1 MNLHFLQ
8 KKQHFG
14 IRKFSI
20 GVVSVALA
28 ISFSVAGGQVAAAQE
43 ASQTPVS
50 SQQTSQ
56 AVTDE
61 LGQEPVYNETVQ
73 QATVIVETPSTDDA
87 LTPDVQTLQQDS
99 AAPQNTTTQANQS
112 PATSQLQTGTEE
124 KVNDPNAGAETPQF
138 ITATPS
144 KTVTESAP
152 VTETFSVE
160 SAPTAQTAE
169 EGVVQLALRSARRA
183 RSVAVTEV
191 AKLPLD
197 AQGQLMPSVN
207 GETVHQYQVVYS
219 DGSSQLVA
227 AQTSD
232 QTQANSDVSNKV
244 NQIKQE
250 LSAITYE
257 SLYPHLNH
265 QVRFLDDTEIVKAYR
280 LENGNQEPTPAEKQ
294 KIYMDLLD
302 MRASFNRVQTNL
314 QQILTGVFEKANT
327 VDLDRVRAKK
337 EQILAVLSYLD
348 RRYSFTFGN
357 YQAKDLI
364 LYHPQVF
371 GGNGDSL
378 DNLLNLANVTYQ
390 DLTMAQ
396 SATAYQ
402 RKLAP
407 ITGQADLP
415 SFIEK
420 GVGLF
425 EPNLTAEAWFK
436 KTSKAHIVES
446 TNGYASSS
454 LYEKM
459 KTQAMRNHLLPLLTL
474 SSDSIYAISTSNT
487 VNYGLKET
495 YIDPNQVATT
505 QATFQTNLVKYAEHQ
520 QEFLNFWHRMTQ
532 RKQEFASHPPIIVVD
547 TVQKYGQPGNARTLY
562 SPKFGSNVLQGVGE
576 FIRPLNLYSQFTTAD
591 AQANG
596 STSVNLFLKKS
607 LTDDG
612 QSAYTHELTHILD
625 KVIWFNGFGRR
636 TGQGA
641 EVFARGLFES
651 INNSLGTAYDPSF
664 NLNTAYTL
672 TDNRTQNSH
681 PSRFQTTED
690 MKTYMQGILDVVYT
704 LDYAEAQSILKQ
716 NAADRAVLLNKISLI
731 PTAAANGQMTDSVTP
746 IDENLAAS
754 LTSVSDFVDQSL
766 ISGRYKFDGL
776 KTRGTART
784 NSYYVIPLFEPI
796 YAGLQNNAG
805 SGGDISFRR
814 NAYDILGEYGYE
826 NGMVAYLSNQHA
838 NDQAAL
844 NAIMPEYGG
853 NLATFKKAMFDR
865 RIGKIDQLNP
875 TAVAADFSEIQSK
888 MDQAIADDLAQ
899 LKTNIAAGS
908 EFLST
913 RVSAVRNLKTSI
925 YQAYLAATDEFRT
938 SIYSQPKAREL
949 YVTNGAES
957 STDGQGT
964 EANPYQSLSYA
975 LSQAKDGD
983 TIKLVSDVQHRQE
996 TPFLINK
1003 AVTIDGQGHRLTFRG
1018 PNVEL
1023 GNDVTFANMT
1033 LNMIVDASQ
1042 QATIYANGYHLTFDR
1057 VSTTISQAQSNLRPS
1072 LVAGSRTGDQAGSHG
1087 QITITNGSSDT
1098 RFNTIYAGNADSI
1111 SSIPVTISILSDF
1124 VSVDQGIK
1132 LSGVNGEDVI
1142 EPVLVTSKSSSLKT
1156 IDGTGSWDNKVVIDT
1171 ARIHGL
1177 NLQNIQTLE
1186 LVNKADVSLASQVS
1200 DIATGVK
1207 LASGTQLTI
1216 DNNPVTLGELSG
1228 QGKVIIPATASLVVT
1243 GSIEG
1248 TVEVLVRGFE
1258 HNLSPHVDK
1267 VFVTA
1272 EGGFADTVQI
1282 ALENQSDRFSLN
1294 NEGIS
1299 YRLVEPTQTP
1309 QDIQIQLRFKEGER
1323 LVKEESVTLQAG
1335 SSVTDLENR
1344 LPRPALGHYEIS
1356 SSFDKTQLNNIQAS
1370 KTIEIPLE
1378 LVTPVKVFDKTAV
1391 TGLELVTPPTK
1402 TDYRPAETVD
1412 LAGLQVKLVDNQGLS
1427 KTITPDQFNE
1437 YGVEVVPVTLIP
1449 QVTSLQVRK
1458 DNHEL
1463 TIQIRVIPWQAD
1475 VYAVTVGEKH
1485 VYETDD
1491 NLTAVETAVLA
1502 KVQVDAQAGPVE
1514 KGLVN
1519 PLPTTLGEHSVPV
1532 LIKYDDGSQKQVEVA
1547 VEVVPA
1553 NLQINLRFKEGE
1565 RVVKEE
1571 SLTLPAGS
1579 SVTDLADRLPR
1590 PALGHY
1596 VIASRFDWSQLDNLQ
1611 TSKTVDI
1618 PLKLVTPTFDKTA
1631 VTGLELVTPPTKTD
1645 YRPAETVD
1653 LSGLQVKLVDN
1664 QGLSKTITPDQFGE
1678 YGVEVVPVT
1687 LTPQVTGLQVRKDNH
1702 ELTIPIQVSPWKA
1715 DVYAVT
1721 VGEKHVYET
1730 DDNLTAVETAILA
1743 KVQVDAQ
1750 AGSVEKSFV
1759 NPLPTTLGEHNV
1771 PVLVRF
1777 DDGSQ
1782 KRVSIQVV
1790 VQQTAHGEG
1799 VTHELPIGV
1808 LSKSDRYQAQVIGT
1822 AQVLPTGTS
1831 EATKAEIVKQISL
1844 PTEAGQVDFEVVGSL
1859 PQSSGDYSITVR
1871 VVYDDR
1877 SQEEVAVPLHILFV
1891 ENGKGVTHEL
1901 PVGVLPKSDLY
1912 QAQVTGSAQV
1922 LPTSTSEATT
1932 AEILKQISL
1941 PTEVGQ
1947 VDFEVV
1953 GSLPQ
1958 SSGDYSIT
1966 VRVIYDDRSQDEI
1979 VVPLHIFKMEN
1990 GKGVTHELPIGV
2002 LPKSDRYQPQVTG
2015 EARVL
2020 PASSSDDATA
2030 EIVKQISLPTEV
2042 GQVDFEIVGALPQ
2055 SSGDYSITVRVVYD
2069 DRSQEEVAVPLHILF
2084 VETGKGVTHELP
2096 VGVLPPL
2103 ETTNGEGVTYEL
2115 PQGVLSS
2122 LEVALEK
2129 GLGEN
2134 SPKPAVKEMAA
2145 SVSVEGQQKFAKGQ
2159 LPKTGDRNNLLLV
2172 GVMLAIFNLIFWM
2185 PGKKPHQ
2192 VEEK

>member
-8 KKQHFG
+8 KKHHFG

-43 ASQTPVS
+43 VSQVPAS
-50 SQQTSQ
+50 SQETSQ
-56 AVTDE
+56 PVTDE
-61 LGQEPVYNETVQ
+61 PSQEPVYNEAVQ
-73 QATVIVETPSTDDA
+73 QATVIVGTPSTDDA

-99 AAPQNTTTQANQS
+99 AVPQNTTTQANQS
-112 PATSQLQTGTEE
+112 PATSQPQTGTEE
-124 KVNDPNAGAETPQF
+124 KVNDPNVGAKTPQL
-138 ITATPS
+138 ITATQNKS
-144 KTVTESAP
+144 VTESAP
-152 VTETFSVE
+152 VTTSAVE
-160 SAPTAQTAE
+160 SAPTVQTAE
-169 EGVVQLALRSARRA
+169 EVVQPVFRSARRA

-454 LYEKM
+454 LYEKT

-532 RKQEFASHPPIIVVD
+532 KKQEFANHPPIIVVD
-547 TVQKYGQPGNARTLY
+547 TVQKYGQPGNARALY

-716 NAADRAVLLNKISLI
+716 NAADRAVLLNKISLV

-844 NAIMPEYGG
+844 NAIMPEYSG
-853 NLATFKKAMFDR
+853 NLATFKKAMFAR

-888 MDQAIADDLAQ
+888 MDRAIADDLAQ

-908 EFLST
+908 EYLST

-1033 LNMIVDASQ
+1033 LNMLVDASQ

-1057 VSTTISQAQSNLRPS
+1057 VSTTISQAQSNLRPT
-1072 LVAGSRTGDQAGSHG
+1072 LVAGSRTGDPAGSHG

-1132 LSGVNGEDVI
+1132 LSGVNGEDVM

-1156 IDGTGSWDNKVVIDT
+1156 IDGTGSWDNTVVIDT

-1272 EGGFADTVQI
+1272 EGGFADTVRI
-1282 ALENQSDRFSLN
+1282 ALENQSDRFSLS

-1299 YRLVEPTQTP
+1299 YRLVEPTQTL
-1309 QDIQIQLRFKEGER
+1309 QDIQIHLRFKDGETV
-1323 LVKEESVTLQAG
+1323 VKEESVTLPVG
-1335 SSVTDLENR
+1335 SSVTDLAAR
-1344 LPRPALGHYEIS
+1344 LPQPARGHYEIAS
-1356 SSFDKTQLNNIQAS
+1356 GFDQTQLSNLQTS
-1370 KTIEIPLE
+1370 QTIDIPLE
-1378 LVTPVKVFDKTAV
+1378 LVTPALPVTVFDKNSITAFEV
-1391 TGLELVTPPTK
+1391 VTPPTK

-1427 KTITPDQFNE
+1427 RTISSDQFE
-1437 YGVEVVPVTLIP
+1437 
-1449 QVTSLQVRK
+1449 
-1458 DNHEL
+1458 D
-1463 TIQIRVIPWQAD
+1463 
-1475 VYAVTVGEKH
+1475 
-1485 VYETDD
+1485 
-1491 NLTAVETAVLA
+1491 
-1502 KVQVDAQAGPVE
+1502 
-1514 KGLVN
+1514 
-1519 PLPTTLGEHSVPV
+1519 
-1532 LIKYDDGSQKQVEVA
+1532 
-1547 VEVVPA
+1547 
-1553 NLQINLRFKEGE
+1553 
-1565 RVVKEE
+1565 
-1571 SLTLPAGS
+1571 
-1579 SVTDLADRLPR
+1579 
-1590 PALGHY
+1590 
-1596 VIASRFDWSQLDNLQ
+1596 
-1611 TSKTVDI
+1611 
-1618 PLKLVTPTFDKTA
+1618 
-1631 VTGLELVTPPTKTD
+1631 
-1645 YRPAETVD
+1645 
-1653 LSGLQVKLVDN
+1653 
-1664 QGLSKTITPDQFGE
+1664 

-1687 LTPQVTGLQVRKDNH
+1687 LTPQVTRLQVRKDNH
-1702 ELTIPIQVSPWKA
+1702 ELTIPVQVIPWKA

-1721 VGEKHVYET
+1721 VGEKHVYEM

-1750 AGSVEKSFV
+1750 AGPVDKRLEGT
-1759 NPLPTTLGEHNV
+1759 LPTTLGEHSV

-1782 KRVSIQVV
+1782 KRVEVAV
-1790 VQQTAHGEG
+1790 LVQETSNGKG
-1799 VTHELPIGV
+1799 VTHELPVG
-1808 LSKSDRYQAQVIGT
+1808 LLPKSDLYQAQVTGS
-1822 AQVLPTGTS
+1822 AQVLPTSTS
-1831 EATKAEIVKQISL
+1831 EVTKAEILSQISL
-1844 PTEAGQVDFEVVGSL
+1844 PTQAGQVDLEVVGSL

-1871 VVYDDR
+1871 VFYDDR
-1877 SQEEVAVPLHILFV
+1877 SQEEVLVPLHILFV
-1891 ENGKGVTHEL
+1891 GNGKGVQHEL
-1901 PVGVLPKSDLY
+1901 PVGLLPKADRYQPHVNGEARILPASSSEETKAEIVKQISLPTEVGQVDLEVVGSLPQSSGDYSMTVRVVYDDLSHEELVVPLHILTIKNGEVVEHSLPEGLLPKSDLY

-1966 VRVIYDDRSQDEI
+1966 VRVVYDDRSQEE
-1979 VVPLHIFKMEN
+1979 VLVPLHILFVEN
-1990 GKGVTHELPIGV
+1990 GKGVTHELPVGVLPPLETTNGKGVQHELPEGVLPPLETGKGEGVTHELPEGVLPPLETGKGEGVTHELPEGVLPPLETTNGGGVTHELPIGV
-2002 LPKSDRYQPQVTG
+2002 LPPLETTNGGGVTHELPVG
-2015 EARVL
+2015 VL
-2020 PASSSDDATA
+2020 P
-2030 EIVKQISLPTEV
+2030 
-2042 GQVDFEIVGALPQ
+2042 
-2055 SSGDYSITVRVVYD
+2055 
-2069 DRSQEEVAVPLHILF
+2069 PL
-2084 VETGKGVTHELP
+2084 ETGKGEGVTHELP

-2115 PQGVLSS
+2115 PVGVLSS

-2134 SPKPAVKEMAA
+2134 SPKPAAKEMAA
-2145 SVSVEGQQKFAKGQ
+2145 SVSVVRQQKFAKGQ

-2172 GVMLAIFNLIFWM
+2172 GLILAIFNLIFWM
-2185 PGKKPHQ
+2185 LGKKPHQ

>member
-8 KKQHFG
+8 KKHHFG

-28 ISFSVAGGQVAAAQE
+28 ISFSVAGGQAVAAQE
-43 ASQTPVS
+43 ATQANVS

-61 LGQEPVYNETVQ
+61 SGQDQGTSEAVN
-73 QATVIVETPSTDDA
+73 QATVIVETPSTDDT

-124 KVNDPNAGAETPQF
+124 KVNDPNVGAETPQL

-152 VTETFSVE
+152 VTETFSVG
-160 SAPTAQTAE
+160 SAQTAQTVE
-169 EGVVQLALRSARRA
+169 EGVVQPVLRSARRT

-207 GETVHQYQVVYS
+207 GETVYQYQVVYS

-302 MRASFNRVQTNL
+302 MRASFNRVQNNL

-378 DNLLNLANVTYQ
+378 DNLLNLADVTYQ

-420 GVGLF
+420 GVSLF
-425 EPNLTAEAWFK
+425 ESNLTAEAWFK

-532 RKQEFASHPPIIVVD
+532 KKQEFANHPPIIVVD
-547 TVQKYGQPGNARTLY
+547 TVQKYGQPGNARALY

-716 NAADRAVLLNKISLI
+716 NAADRAVLLNKISLV
-731 PTAAANGQMTDSVTP
+731 PTATANGQMTDSVTP

-949 YVTNGAES
+949 YVTNGAETS
-957 STDGQGT
+957 KEGQGT
-964 EANPYQSLSYA
+964 ETNPYQSLSYA
-975 LSQAKDGD
+975 ISQAKDGD
-983 TIKLVSDVQHRQE
+983 TIKLVNDILHRDGQN
-996 TPFLINK
+996 FSKNFVIDK
-1003 AVTIDGQGHRLTFRG
+1003 AVTIDGRGYKLNLRGLNLLTTK
-1018 PNVEL
+1018 
-1023 GNDVTFANMT
+1023 DVTLSN
-1033 LNMIVDASQ
+1033 LKLEMIPDGGQ
-1042 QATIYANGYHLTFDR
+1042 QPKIYADGNHLTFDN
-1057 VSTTISQAQSNLRPS
+1057 VSTTISQAQTDLRPT
-1072 LVAGSRTGDQAGSHG
+1072 LIAGSPTDNPSGSHARISIIG
-1087 QITITNGSSDT
+1087 GSSDT
-1098 RFNTIYAGNADSI
+1098 RFHQIFAGNAQGASL
-1111 SSIPVTISILSDF
+1111 IPVDIVIDSEFTK
-1124 VSVDQGIK
+1124 VDQGIDLGGVDGSPTIDRVTLESSSSNIKKVVATNSSDNHVTLKAARIFGVELVDVQELTLSERADITLSDKVSSITTRLELGTDSLLNLAMNQNLEVGELIGDGK
-1132 LSGVNGEDVI
+1132 LI
-1142 EPVLVTSKSSSLKT
+1142 IPVSSSLQVGDIK
-1156 IDGTGSWDNKVVIDT
+1156 DNV
-1171 ARIHGL
+1171 
-1177 NLQNIQTLE
+1177 Q
-1186 LVNKADVSLASQVS
+1186 
-1200 DIATGVK
+1200 
-1207 LASGTQLTI
+1207 
-1216 DNNPVTLGELSG
+1216 DNV
-1228 QGKVIIPATASLVVT
+1228 QI
-1243 GSIEG
+1243 
-1248 TVEVLVRGFE
+1248 LVRGFE
-1258 HNLSPHVDK
+1258 QDLAKNIGK
-1267 VFVTA
+1267 EYVTV
-1272 EGGFADTVQI
+1272 EGSVASSAIID
-1282 ALENQSDRFSLN
+1282 LENKYNRFVLAK
-1294 NEGIS
+1294 EGTI
-1299 YRLVEPTQTP
+1299 YRLVEPTQTS

-1323 LVKEESVTLQAG
+1323 VVKEESLTLQAG
-1335 SSVTDLENR
+1335 SSVTDLAAR
-1344 LPRPALGHYEIS
+1344 LPQPALGHYEIS
-1356 SSFDKTQLNNIQAS
+1356 SSFDQTQLNNLQTS
-1370 KTIEIPLE
+1370 KTVEIPLE
-1378 LVTPVKVFDKTAV
+1378 LVKVFDKTAV

-1402 TDYRPAETVD
+1402 TVYRPADTVD

-1427 KTITPDQFNE
+1427 KTITPDQFGE
-1437 YGVEVVPVTLIP
+1437 YGVEVVPVTLTP
-1449 QVTSLQVRK
+1449 QVTDLQVRK
-1458 DNHEL
+1458 DNREL
-1463 TIQIRVIPWQAD
+1463 TIPVQVIPWKAD

-1514 KGLVN
+1514 KSFVT

-1532 LIKYDDGSQKQVEVA
+1532 LVKY
-1547 VEVVPA
+1547 
-1553 NLQINLRFKEGE
+1553 
-1565 RVVKEE
+1565 
-1571 SLTLPAGS
+1571 
-1579 SVTDLADRLPR
+1579 
-1590 PALGHY
+1590 
-1596 VIASRFDWSQLDNLQ
+1596 
-1611 TSKTVDI
+1611 
-1618 PLKLVTPTFDKTA
+1618 
-1631 VTGLELVTPPTKTD
+1631 
-1645 YRPAETVD
+1645 
-1653 LSGLQVKLVDN
+1653 
-1664 QGLSKTITPDQFGE
+1664 
-1678 YGVEVVPVT
+1678 
-1687 LTPQVTGLQVRKDNH
+1687 
-1702 ELTIPIQVSPWKA
+1702 
-1715 DVYAVT
+1715 
-1721 VGEKHVYET
+1721 
-1730 DDNLTAVETAILA
+1730 
-1743 KVQVDAQ
+1743 
-1750 AGSVEKSFV
+1750 
-1759 NPLPTTLGEHNV
+1759 
-1771 PVLVRF
+1771 

-1808 LSKSDRYQAQVIGT
+1808 LPKSDRYQPQVT
-1822 AQVLPTGTS
+1822 SEARVLPTSST
-1831 EATKAEIVKQISL
+1831 EEIKAEIVKQISL
-1844 PTEAGQVDFEVVGSL
+1844 PTEAGQVVYELVSNLPQTNGDYPITVRVIYDDRSQDEIVVPLHIFKMENGKGVTHELPIGVLPKSDCYQPQVTGEARILPASSSDDATAEIVKQISL
-1859 PQSSGDYSITVR
+1859 PAEAGQFDVVVVTPIPQSSGDYSMIVR

>member
-14 IRKFSI
+14 IRKLSI

-56 AVTDE
+56 PVTDE
-61 LGQEPVYNETVQ
+61 PGQEPVYNEAVQ

-124 KVNDPNAGAETPQF
+124 KVNDPNVGAETPQL
-138 ITATPS
+138 IAATPS
-144 KTVTESAP
+144 KTVTESSP

-160 SAPTAQTAE
+160 SAQTTQTAE
-169 EGVVQLALRSARRA
+169 EGVVQPVLRLARRT

-402 RKLAP
+402 RRLAP

-425 EPNLTAEAWFK
+425 EPNLTAEALFK

-532 RKQEFASHPPIIVVD
+532 RKQEFANHPPIIVVD

-716 NAADRAVLLNKISLI
+716 NAADRAVLLNKISLV

-853 NLATFKKAMFDR
+853 NLATFKKAMFAR
-865 RIGKIDQLNP
+865 RIGKIGQLNP

-888 MDQAIADDLAQ
+888 MDRAIADDLAQ

-908 EFLST
+908 EYLST

-938 SIYSQPKAREL
+938 SIYSQPKVREL

-1072 LVAGSRTGDQAGSHG
+1072 LVAGSRTGDPAGNHG

-1124 VSVDQGIK
+1124 VSADNGII
-1132 LSGVNGEDVI
+1132 LSGVNGALVEGPVAVI
-1142 EPVLVTSKSSSLKT
+1142 SKSSSLKS
-1156 IDGTGSWDNKVVIDT
+1156 IDGSASLDNTVTIDT
-1171 ARIHGL
+1171 ARVYGL
-1177 NLQNIQTLE
+1177 NLQNIQSLS
-1186 LVNKADVSLASQVS
+1186 LVNRADVTLSEQVS
-1200 DIATGVK
+1200 EISTGVE
-1207 LASGTQLTI
+1207 LASGTQLI
-1216 DNNPVTLGELSG
+1216 IANAPVTLGNLSG
-1228 QGKVIIPATASLVVT
+1228 QGKVIVPATASLAVT

-1272 EGGFADTVQI
+1272 EGGFADTVRI
-1282 ALENQSDRFSLN
+1282 ALENQSDRFSLS

-1299 YRLVEPTQTP
+1299 YRLTEPTQTP
-1309 QDIQIQLRFKEGER
+1309 KDIQVQLRFK
-1323 LVKEESVTLQAG
+1323 
-1335 SSVTDLENR
+1335 D
-1344 LPRPALGHYEIS
+1344 
-1356 SSFDKTQLNNIQAS
+1356 
-1370 KTIEIPLE
+1370 
-1378 LVTPVKVFDKTAV
+1378 
-1391 TGLELVTPPTK
+1391 
-1402 TDYRPAETVD
+1402 
-1412 LAGLQVKLVDNQGLS
+1412 
-1427 KTITPDQFNE
+1427 
-1437 YGVEVVPVTLIP
+1437 
-1449 QVTSLQVRK
+1449 
-1458 DNHEL
+1458 
-1463 TIQIRVIPWQAD
+1463 
-1475 VYAVTVGEKH
+1475 
-1485 VYETDD
+1485 
-1491 NLTAVETAVLA
+1491 
-1502 KVQVDAQAGPVE
+1502 
-1514 KGLVN
+1514 
-1519 PLPTTLGEHSVPV
+1519 
-1532 LIKYDDGSQKQVEVA
+1532 
-1547 VEVVPA
+1547 
-1553 NLQINLRFKEGE
+1553 GE

-1579 SVTDLADRLPR
+1579 SVTDLGDRLPQLD
-1590 PALGHY
+1590 LGHY
-1596 VIASRFDWSQLDNLQ
+1596 EISSSFDQTQLNNLQ
-1611 TSKTVDI
+1611 TSQIIDI
-1618 PLKLVTPTFDKTA
+1618 PLELITPALPVKVFDKTA

-1687 LTPQVTGLQVRKDNH
+1687 LTPQVTSLQVRKDNH
-1702 ELTIPIQVSPWKA
+1702 ELTIPIRVIPWKA

-1831 EATKAEIVKQISL
+1831 EATKAEILKQISL

-2020 PASSSDDATA
+2020 PASSSDGATAEIVKQISLPAEAGQFDVVVVTPIPQSSGDYSMIVRVVYDDRSQDEIVVPLHIFKMENGKGVTHELPIGVLPKSDRYQPQVTGEARVLPASSSDDATA
-2030 EIVKQISLPTEV
+2030 EIVKQISLPTEA
-2042 GQVDFEIVGALPQ
+2042 GQVVYELVSNLPQ
-2055 SSGDYSITVRVVYD
+2055 TNGDYPITVRVIYD
-2069 DRSQEEVAVPLHILF
+2069 DRSQDEIVVPLHIF
-2084 VETGKGVTHELP
+2084 KMENGKGVTHELP

-2103 ETTNGEGVTYEL
+2103 ETTKGDGVTHEL
-2115 PQGVLSS
+2115 PVGVLPPLETTKGDGVTHELPIGVLPS

-2134 SPKPAVKEMAA
+2134 SPKPAAKEMAV

-2192 VEEK
+2192 VEKK

>member
-532 RKQEFASHPPIIVVD
+532 RKQEFANHPPIIVVD

-2030 EIVKQISLPTEV
+2030 EIVKQISLPTEA
-2042 GQVDFEIVGALPQ
+2042 GQFDVVVVTPIPQ
-2055 SSGDYSITVRVVYD
+2055 SSGDYSMIVRVVYD
-2069 DRSQEEVAVPLHILF
+2069 DRSQDEIVVPLHIF
-2084 VETGKGVTHELP
+2084 KMENGKGVTHELP
-2096 VGVLPPL
+2096 IGVLPPL
-2103 ETTNGEGVTYEL
+2103 ETTKGDGVTHEL
-2115 PQGVLSS
+2115 PIGVLPS

-2134 SPKPAVKEMAA
+2134 SPKPAAKETAV
-2145 SVSVEGQQKFAKGQ
+2145 SVSVVGQQKFAKGQ

>member
-8 KKQHFG
+8 KKHHFG

-28 ISFSVAGGQVAAAQE
+28 ISFSVAGGQAVAAQE
-43 ASQTPVS
+43 ATQANVS

-61 LGQEPVYNETVQ
+61 PGQEPVYNEAVQ
-73 QATVIVETPSTDDA
+73 QATVIVGTPSTDDA

-99 AAPQNTTTQANQS
+99 AVPQNTTTQANQL
-112 PATSQLQTGTEE
+112 PATSQPQTGTEE
-124 KVNDPNAGAETPQF
+124 KVNDPNVGAETPQL
-138 ITATPS
+138 ITAAPS

-152 VTETFSVE
+152 VTEAFSVE
-160 SAPTAQTAE
+160 SAPTAQAAE
-169 EGVVQLALRSARRA
+169 EVVQPVFRSARRA

-232 QTQANSDVSNKV
+232 QTQANSDISNKV

-265 QVRFLDDTEIVKAYR
+265 QVRFLDDTDIVKAYR
-280 LENGNQEPTPAEKQ
+280 LENGNQDPTPAEKQ

-378 DNLLNLANVTYQ
+378 DNLLNLADVTYQ

-532 RKQEFASHPPIIVVD
+532 KKQEFANHPPIIVVD
-547 TVQKYGQPGNARTLY
+547 TVQKYGQPGNARALY

-716 NAADRAVLLNKISLI
+716 NAADRAVLLNKISLV

-844 NAIMPEYGG
+844 NAIMPEYSG
-853 NLATFKKAMFDR
+853 NLATFKKAMFAR

-888 MDQAIADDLAQ
+888 MDRAIADDLAQ

-908 EFLST
+908 EYLST

-1033 LNMIVDASQ
+1033 LNMLVDASQ

-1057 VSTTISQAQSNLRPS
+1057 VSTTISQAQSNLRPT
-1072 LVAGSRTGDQAGSHG
+1072 LVAGSRTGDPAGSHG

-1132 LSGVNGEDVI
+1132 LSGVNGEDVM

-1156 IDGTGSWDNKVVIDT
+1156 IDGTGSWDNTVVIDT

-1258 HNLSPHVDK
+1258 YNLSPHVDK

-1272 EGGFADTVQI
+1272 EGGFADTVRI
-1282 ALENQSDRFSLN
+1282 DLENQSDRFSLS

-1299 YRLVEPTQTP
+1299 YRLVEPTQTL
-1309 QDIQIQLRFKEGER
+1309 QDIQIHLRFKDGETV
-1323 LVKEESVTLQAG
+1323 VKEESVTLPVG
-1335 SSVTDLENR
+1335 SSVTDLAAR
-1344 LPRPALGHYEIS
+1344 LPQPARGHYEIAS
-1356 SSFDKTQLNNIQAS
+1356 GFDQTQLSNLQTS
-1370 KTIEIPLE
+1370 QTIDIPLE
-1378 LVTPVKVFDKTAV
+1378 LVTPALPVTVFDKNSITAFEV
-1391 TGLELVTPPTK
+1391 VTPPTK

-1427 KTITPDQFNE
+1427 RTISSDQFE
-1437 YGVEVVPVTLIP
+1437 DYGVELVPVTLTP

-1458 DNHEL
+1458 DTHEL
-1463 TIQIRVIPWQAD
+1463 AIQIQVI
-1475 VYAVTVGEKH
+1475 
-1485 VYETDD
+1485 
-1491 NLTAVETAVLA
+1491 
-1502 KVQVDAQAGPVE
+1502 
-1514 KGLVN
+1514 
-1519 PLPTTLGEHSVPV
+1519 
-1532 LIKYDDGSQKQVEVA
+1532 
-1547 VEVVPA
+1547 
-1553 NLQINLRFKEGE
+1553 
-1565 RVVKEE
+1565 
-1571 SLTLPAGS
+1571 
-1579 SVTDLADRLPR
+1579 
-1590 PALGHY
+1590 
-1596 VIASRFDWSQLDNLQ
+1596 
-1611 TSKTVDI
+1611 
-1618 PLKLVTPTFDKTA
+1618 
-1631 VTGLELVTPPTKTD
+1631 
-1645 YRPAETVD
+1645 
-1653 LSGLQVKLVDN
+1653 
-1664 QGLSKTITPDQFGE
+1664 
-1678 YGVEVVPVT
+1678 
-1687 LTPQVTGLQVRKDNH
+1687 
-1702 ELTIPIQVSPWKA
+1702 PWKA

-1730 DDNLTAVETAILA
+1730 DDNLTAVETALLA

-1750 AGSVEKSFV
+1750 AGPVDKRLEGTLPTTLGEHSVPVLVRFDDGSQKRVEVTVLVVPASLQVQLRFKEGERVVKEESLTLPAGSSVTDLAARLPRPALGHYEISSSFDQTQLNNIQISKTIEIPLELVTPVKVFDKAAITALELVTPPTKTDYRPAETVDLSGLQVRLVDNQGLSKTITPDQFGEYGVELVPVTLTPQVTRLQVRKDTHEVAIPIQVIPWKADVYAVTVGEKHVYETDDNLPTVETALLAKVQVDAQAGPVEKRLV
-1759 NPLPTTLGEHNV
+1759 NPLPTTLGEHSV
-1771 PVLVRF
+1771 PVLVKY

-1808 LSKSDRYQAQVIGT
+1808 LPKSDRYQPQV
-1822 AQVLPTGTS
+1822 TS
-1831 EATKAEIVKQISL
+1831 EARVLPNSSTEEIKAEIVKQISL
-1844 PTEAGQVDFEVVGSL
+1844 PTEAGQVVYELVSNI
-1859 PQSSGDYSITVR
+1859 PQTNGDY
-1871 VVYDDR
+1871 
-1877 SQEEVAVPLHILFV
+1877 P
-1891 ENGKGVTHEL
+1891 
-1901 PVGVLPKSDLY
+1901 
-1912 QAQVTGSAQV
+1912 
-1922 LPTSTSEATT
+1922 
-1932 AEILKQISL
+1932 
-1941 PTEVGQ
+1941 
-1947 VDFEVV
+1947 
-1953 GSLPQ
+1953 
-1958 SSGDYSIT
+1958 IT

-2002 LPKSDRYQPQVTG
+2002 LPPLETTK
-2015 EARVL
+2015 
-2020 PASSSDDATA
+2020 DD
-2030 EIVKQISLPTEV
+2030 
-2042 GQVDFEIVGALPQ
+2042 
-2055 SSGDYSITVRVVYD
+2055 
-2069 DRSQEEVAVPLHILF
+2069 
-2084 VETGKGVTHELP
+2084 GVTHELP
-2096 VGVLPPL
+2096 IGVLP
-2103 ETTNGEGVTYEL
+2103 
-2115 PQGVLSS
+2115 S
-2122 LEVALEK
+2122 LEVDLEK

-2134 SPKPAVKEMAA
+2134 SPKPAAKETAV
-2145 SVSVEGQQKFAKGQ
+2145 SVSVVGQQKFAKGQ

-2185 PGKKPHQ
+2185 SGKKPHQ

>member
-1 MNLHFLQ
+1 MNLNFLQ
-8 KKQHFG
+8 KKHHFG

-50 SQQTSQ
+50 SQQMSQ

-61 LGQEPVYNETVQ
+61 AGQNQGTSEAVN
-73 QATVIVETPSTDDA
+73 QATEIEGAPSTDDA

-124 KVNDPNAGAETPQF
+124 KVNDPNVGAETPQL
-138 ITATPS
+138 ITATQNKS
-144 KTVTESAP
+144 VTESAP

-160 SAPTAQTAE
+160 SAQTAQTAE
-169 EGVVQLALRSARRA
+169 EGVVQPVLRSARRT

-232 QTQANSDVSNKV
+232 QTQANSDISNKV

-250 LSAITYE
+250 LSTITYE

-454 LYEKM
+454 LYEKT

-532 RKQEFASHPPIIVVD
+532 KKQEFANHPPIIVVD
-547 TVQKYGQPGNARTLY
+547 TVQKYGQPGNARALY

-716 NAADRAVLLNKISLI
+716 NAADRAVLLNKISLV
-731 PTAAANGQMTDSVTP
+731 PTTAANGQMTDSVTP

-776 KTRGTART
+776 KTSGTART

-853 NLATFKKAMFDR
+853 NLATFKKAMFGR
-865 RIGKIDQLNP
+865 RIGKIDQLTP

-908 EFLST
+908 EYLST

-1033 LNMIVDASQ
+1033 LNMLVDASQ

-1057 VSTTISQAQSNLRPS
+1057 VSTTISQAQSNLRPT
-1072 LVAGSRTGDQAGSHG
+1072 LVAGSRTGDPAGSHG

-1132 LSGVNGEDVI
+1132 LSGVNGEDVMA
-1142 EPVLVTSKSSSLKT
+1142 PVLVTSKSSSLKT
-1156 IDGTGSWDNKVVIDT
+1156 IDGTGSWDNKVTIDT
-1171 ARIHGL
+1171 ARVYGL

-1272 EGGFADTVQI
+1272 EGGFADTVRI

-1309 QDIQIQLRFKEGER
+1309 QDIQIHLRFKDGETV
-1323 LVKEESVTLQAG
+1323 VKEESVTLPVG
-1335 SSVTDLENR
+1335 SSVTDLAAR
-1344 LPRPALGHYEIS
+1344 LPQPARGHYEIAS
-1356 SSFDKTQLNNIQAS
+1356 GFDQTQLSNLQTS
-1370 KTIEIPLE
+1370 QTIDIPLE
-1378 LVTPVKVFDKTAV
+1378 LVTPALPVTVFDKNSITAFEV
-1391 TGLELVTPPTK
+1391 VTPPTK

-1427 KTITPDQFNE
+1427 KTITLDQFGE
-1437 YGVEVVPVTLIP
+1437 YGVEVVPVTLTP
-1449 QVTSLQVRK
+1449 QVTGLQVRK

-1463 TIQIRVIPWQAD
+1463 SIPIQVTPWKAD

-1502 KVQVDAQAGPVE
+1502 KVQVDAQAGPVDKRLE
-1514 KGLVN
+1514 GT
-1519 PLPTTLGEHSVPV
+1519 LPTTLGEHS
-1532 LIKYDDGSQKQVEVA
+1532 
-1547 VEVVPA
+1547 
-1553 NLQINLRFKEGE
+1553 
-1565 RVVKEE
+1565 
-1571 SLTLPAGS
+1571 
-1579 SVTDLADRLPR
+1579 
-1590 PALGHY
+1590 
-1596 VIASRFDWSQLDNLQ
+1596 
-1611 TSKTVDI
+1611 
-1618 PLKLVTPTFDKTA
+1618 
-1631 VTGLELVTPPTKTD
+1631 
-1645 YRPAETVD
+1645 
-1653 LSGLQVKLVDN
+1653 
-1664 QGLSKTITPDQFGE
+1664 
-1678 YGVEVVPVT
+1678 
-1687 LTPQVTGLQVRKDNH
+1687 
-1702 ELTIPIQVSPWKA
+1702 
-1715 DVYAVT
+1715 
-1721 VGEKHVYET
+1721 
-1730 DDNLTAVETAILA
+1730 
-1743 KVQVDAQ
+1743 
-1750 AGSVEKSFV
+1750 
-1759 NPLPTTLGEHNV
+1759 V

-1782 KRVSIQVV
+1782 KRVEVTV
-1790 VQQTAHGEG
+1790 LVQETSNGKG
-1799 VTHELPIGV
+1799 VTHELPVGV
-1808 LSKSDRYQAQVIGT
+1808 LPKSDLYQAQVTGS
-1822 AQVLPTGTS
+1822 AQVLPTSTS

-1844 PTEAGQVDFEVVGSL
+1844 PTQAGQVDLEVVGSL

-1877 SQEEVAVPLHILFV
+1877 SQEEVLVPLHILFV
-1891 ENGKGVTHEL
+1891 GNGKGVQHEL
-1901 PVGVLPKSDLY
+1901 PEGVLPKADRYQPHVNGEARILPASSSEETKAEIVKQISLPAEAGQFDVVVVTPIPQSSGDYSMTVRVVYDDLSHEELVVPLHILTIKNGEVVEHSLPEGLLPKSDLY

-1966 VRVIYDDRSQDEI
+1966 VRVVYDDRSQEE
-1979 VVPLHIFKMEN
+1979 VLVPLHILFVEN
-1990 GKGVTHELPIGV
+1990 GKGVTHELPVGV
-2002 LPKSDRYQPQVTG
+2002 LPPLETTNGKGVQHELPEG
-2015 EARVL
+2015 VL
-2020 PASSSDDATA
+2020 P
-2030 EIVKQISLPTEV
+2030 
-2042 GQVDFEIVGALPQ
+2042 
-2055 SSGDYSITVRVVYD
+2055 
-2069 DRSQEEVAVPLHILF
+2069 PL
-2084 VETGKGVTHELP
+2084 ETGKGEGVIHELPEGVLPPLETGKGEGVTRELPEGVLPPLETGKGEGVTHKLPEGVLPPLETTNGGGVTHELP

-2134 SPKPAVKEMAA
+2134 SPKPAAKEMAA
-2145 SVSVEGQQKFAKGQ
+2145 SVSVVRQQKFAKGQ

-2172 GVMLAIFNLIFWM
+2172 GLILAIFNLIFWM
-2185 PGKKPHQ
+2185 LGKKPHQ